1 MSPTITRKSFNRAV
15 LAAAVAALL
24 PLSAALASTA
34 SPYTPA
40 AFKAAQSAGEPV
52 LIEIHAD
59 WCPTCKAQT
68 PIIQRLTAD
77 PKFAKLKVFRV
88 DFDGQ
93 KDVVKQFGATM
104 QSTLIVFNGAAEKG
118 RSVGDTKEAS
128 IASLLAKAL

>member
-1 MSPTITRKSFNRAV
+1 MSPIITRKSFNRAV

-24 PLSAALASTA
+24 PLSALASTA

-68 PIIQRLTAD
+68 PIIQRLAAD
-77 PKFAKLKVFRV
+77 PKFAKLKIFRV